1 MRIWVLSLL
10 TAGTLLTA
18 AIPVAAQTRPHVSGS
33 ETSRSSGPTCVV
45 NGDANACDVSSA
57 GGTITLLPGPI
68 IAGAAPVMSPVIVG
82 MAPVMYPASNPVLG
96 GSADGRVST
105 DTDVNRSTRHGSAV
119 SR

>member
-18 AIPVAAQTRPHVSGS
+18 AIPAAAQTRPHVSGS

-45 NGDANACDVSSA
+45 NGDANACDVSLA
-57 GGTITLLPGPI
+57 GGTITLLPGPVI
-68 IAGAAPVMSPVIVG
+68 VGAAPVMSPV
-82 MAPVMYPASNPVLG
+82 MYPVMYPASSPVLS

-105 DTDVNRSTRHGSAV
+105 DTDVNRSTRHGNAV